1 MKILLFIPAIGL
13 ALFASSCRT
22 VTPVD
27 PMTGKQSER
36 CLPGGSMTTSDCQQI
51 HATK

>member
-1 MKILLFIPAIGL
+1 MKILLLIPVVGL

-36 CLPGGSMTTSDCQQI
+36 CLPDGGHSGSQCQEI
-51 HATK
+51 HGTK

>member
-1 MKILLFIPAIGL
+1 MKILLLIPVVGL

-22 VTPVD
+22 VTPTD

-36 CLPGGSMTTSDCQQI
+36 CLPGGCQAASDCQHI
-51 HATK
+51 HGTK